1 MAKRSTPGSTR
12 RSSESLANLP
22 KASHLKTRTELD
34 AEIDKILAQGS
45 KAHRYEI
52 ANALGFR
59 YPKKPPPSVVY
70 PTDTNIYALT
80 ELVMDQRGKDPLS
93 NQIQSTS
100 VPHIKRCVAGGLLEV
115 VDRRTLRLTPAGKAA
130 VIERI
135 KDDMGRDAGKRST
148 AAHPDPYYAKRDAE
162 NYEKRSATLA
172 QPSRRCSQRGSFR
185 EMMRAKPEMEATS
198 VCRRMREASNT

>member
-1 MAKRSTPGSTR
+1 MAKRSTQIDAEIR
-12 RSSESLANLP
+12 ESLASLP
-22 KASHLKTRTELD
+22 KASHLKTRAELD
-34 AEIDKILAQGS
+34 VEIDKILAQSDKAHS

-70 PTDTNIYALT
+70 PTDTNIYSLT
-80 ELVMDQRGKDPLS
+80 ELVMSQRGRNPLS

-100 VPHIKRCVAGGLLEV
+100 VPHIKRCIAGGLLEV
-115 VDRRTLRLTPAGKAA
+115 VDRSSLRLTPAGKAA

-172 QPSRRCSQRGSFR
+172 QL
-185 EMMRAKPEMEATS
+185 EA
-198 VCRRMREASNT
+198 M